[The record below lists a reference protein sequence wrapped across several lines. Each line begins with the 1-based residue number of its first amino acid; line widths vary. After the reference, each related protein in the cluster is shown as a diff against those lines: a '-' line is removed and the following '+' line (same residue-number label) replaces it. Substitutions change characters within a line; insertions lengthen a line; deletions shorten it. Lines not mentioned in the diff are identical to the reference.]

1 MSSSLRA
8 IGLRLFYCQFRF
20 LTIDIAQLL
29 FILGWRSFETIPCE
43 GPAFE
48 PEPATQ
54 LDQNGMTMDRS
65 PSASVGRLGSRGY
78 DLHVGERK
86 FGESSVDFLLG
97 AHIDSEWIVRKTRM
111 KFNLEV
117 IQNLKKAIYGIGQGA
132 RRWFSGGE
140 ISERQASMILDYAV
154 LVELLLECRDDLQ
167 EFLED

>member
-1 MSSSLRA
+1 MN
-8 IGLRLFYCQFRF
+8 
-20 LTIDIAQLL
+20 
-29 FILGWRSFETIPCE
+29 
-43 GPAFE
+43 GPHSAFVR
-48 PEPATQ
+48 
-54 LDQNGMTMDRS
+54 D
-65 PSASVGRLGSRGY
+65 LGSRGF
-78 DLHVGERK
+78 DLSAGERK

-97 AHIDSEWIVRKTRM
+97 ARIDSEWIVRKTRT

-167 EFLED
+167 EFRDDLVDCREQLLMQISRYTEGQPERVVALVEVLVRGIRQQLAERVVKQRK